1 MNTTHAC
8 HRILVAILLFSADF
22 NEEGITALA
31 QRVKKVLPASPPV
44 SLIPLPRAE
53 IENDEFSSDVDDY
66 VLSPLDEYSCDVED
80 AAHFKAA
87 KAMKNQGAARTSG
100 TASRAQRSKAA
111 FVAGRKQA
119 VAVKRAT
126 DRSSTQATRVM
137 RLSKESHLCV
147 GLGSPVRVG
156 GVPQSPR
163 PSPVVTRVEG
173 VNVNTAPI
181 APANMLDIQDDWESL
196 AQGEWIAKQ
205 RAIAHGVLDFE
216 AAIISDKD
224 SSAVFGIPLDENMFA
239 VLDTEDCA
247 HSSLFPKL
255 PLRVLVA
262 LHQREQEIPNQHK
275 GVIPC

>member
-53 IENDEFSSDVDDY
+53 IENDEFSSDVDDVDDY

-87 KAMKNQGAARTSG
+87 KAMKNQGVARTSG
-100 TASRAQRSKAA
+100 TSSRAQRSKAA

-156 GVPQSPR
+156 GVPPGLVGVASETSSSVHSPR
-163 PSPVVTRVEG
+163 YPKQQTYSHPVEFQIQPSYPYQKLSQLRSQGHHVQWHVV
-173 VNVNTAPI
+173 
-181 APANMLDIQDDWESL
+181 
-196 AQGEWIAKQ
+196 
-205 RAIAHGVLDFE
+205 
-216 AAIISDKD
+216 
-224 SSAVFGIPLDENMFA
+224 
-239 VLDTEDCA
+239 
-247 HSSLFPKL
+247 
-255 PLRVLVA
+255 
-262 LHQREQEIPNQHK
+262 
-275 GVIPC
+275 